1 MSSII
6 LSDKAMSYRSSPTSS
21 PYQFKRKLTTPTL
34 YNSNN
39 SSTGRNSALL
49 DILDQ
54 AERIASMPS
63 PKRRNTQHSGH
74 ERTTTAVT
82 SIMGI
87 ESDETWMD
95 FCEDLPLTTTD
106 AEEEEDEQEQQN
118 Q

>member
-21 PYQFKRKLTTPTL
+21 PYQFKRMLSTPTL
-34 YNSNN
+34 YNRNNCN
-39 SSTGRNSALL
+39 SSTGGRNSALL

-74 ERTTTAVT
+74 ERTTTASV
-82 SIMGI
+82 MGI

-95 FCEDLPLTTTD
+95 FCEDLPLTSTD
-106 AEEEEDEQEQQN
+106 AEEEEDEQQQK

>member
-74 ERTTTAVT
+74 ERTTS

-95 FCEDLPLTTTD
+95 FCEDLPLTSTD
-106 AEEEEDEQEQQN
+106 AEEEEDEQQQK